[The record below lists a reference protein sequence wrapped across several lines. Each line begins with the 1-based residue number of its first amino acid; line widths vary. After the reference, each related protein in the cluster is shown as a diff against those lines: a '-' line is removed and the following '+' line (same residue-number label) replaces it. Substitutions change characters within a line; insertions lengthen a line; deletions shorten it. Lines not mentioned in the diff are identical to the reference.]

1 MDVISFSEAA
11 TANSRIEKNN
21 ANPDSTSG
29 IITVPK
35 VIESTE
41 TITIPAGRVAVL
53 PNLVID
59 GVLNIENGGEVFI
72 PSGSTFSDLDKRID
86 TLDSTTVKLTGNS
99 ATATKLQTARTI
111 NGVSFDGGS
120 NISVGLDNQSGAI
133 LTPFTLD
140 NTHKNKLL
148 VCENGITITLPTINT
163 IKSGDLFYIT
173 NGGLEPLTLALNG
186 NSTNLNTL
194 KVTGGETLVIQSDG
208 GSHYRCISRK
218 STPVYD
224 FDTNLTQQLEYN
236 TVFRANTD
244 LTLVVICAGSFLN
257 GVEIVI
263 GTTTSPTRVVGRA
276 GDDINSNTKYAT
288 LTAVIPAGLYF
299 KVQTF
304 GAWSF
309 EGIEITVYKHK

>member
-1 MDVISFSEAA
+1 MDIISFSEAA
-11 TANSRIEKNN
+11 TANGRIEKIN

-29 IITVPK
+29 IVTVPK
-35 VIESTE
+35 TIASGE

-72 PSGSTFSDLDKRID
+72 PSGSTFGDLDQRID
-86 TLDSTTVKLTGNS
+86 TINNT
-99 ATATKLQTARTI
+99 TI
-111 NGVSFDGGS
+111 NGVSFDGGY
-120 NISVGLDNQSGAI
+120 NISVGLDTQSGVY
-133 LTPFTLD
+133 TSSFTLD
-140 NTHKNKLL
+140 NTYKNKLL

-218 STPVYD
+218 SIPIYD
-224 FDTNLTQQLEYN
+224 FDINLTTSLGYN
-236 TVFRANTD
+236 TVYRAD
-244 LTLVVICAGSFLN
+244 VDITLIAICIGGYMN
-257 GVEIVI
+257 GAEIVI
-263 GTTTSPTRVVGRA
+263 GTTTSPTRVVARA
-276 GDDINSNTKYAT
+276 GDDINVNTKYAT

-299 KVQTF
+299 KVQ
-304 GAWSF
+304 GYLGHAF
-309 EGIEITVYKHK
+309 EVIDITAYKHK

>member
-11 TANSRIEKNN
+11 TANSRIEIIN

-29 IITVPK
+29 IVTVPK
-35 VIESTE
+35 TIASGE

-72 PSGSTFSDLDKRID
+72 PSGSTFGDLDQRID
-86 TLDSTTVKLTGNS
+86 TLNNT
-99 ATATKLQTARTI
+99 TI

-140 NTHKNKLL
+140 NTYKNRLL

-194 KVTGGETLVIQSDG
+194 KVTGGETLVIQSNG
-208 GSHYRCISRK
+208 GSYYRCISRK
-218 STPVYD
+218 STPIYD
-224 FDTNLTQQLEYN
+224 FDTNLTVSFGYN
-236 TVFRANTD
+236 TVYRADVD
-244 LTLVVICAGSFLN
+244 LTLVVICVGGYMN
-257 GVEIVI
+257 GIEIVT
-263 GTTTSPTRVVGRA
+263 GTSTSPTRVVGRA
-276 GDDINSNTKYAT
+276 GDDINNNTKYAT
-288 LTAVIPAGLYF
+288 LTAVIPPGLYF
-299 KVQTF
+299 KVQAF
-304 GAWSF
+304 GGHSF
-309 EGIEITVYKHK
+309 EVIDIIAYKHK